1 MQGQE
6 MLAAYTD
13 RPRDLTHLES
23 VEGRAD
29 ASILLLCY
37 LYHVASRTSVSL
49 GKRNRRR
56 QTISIGLVRRLPW
69 TTGQNL
75 RLGLSYLSGGLET

>member
-1 MQGQE
+1 

-29 ASILLLCY
+29 ASILLLCH

-56 QTISIGLVRRLPW
+56 QTTLNRPGQKV
-69 TTGQNL
+69 TTGRWPEPKAWPQL
-75 RLGLSYLSGGLET
+75 PVRGA